1 MDVSVAA
8 PAEHRL
14 LLLCQQGQDA
24 LGQLRLLGGAHQR
37 HRGPVQALAGGFAVG
52 AEPCPH
58 QQLIHG
64 IPHMGQSDA
73 ADAPD
78 LIRRQL
84 YVKVVGHM
92 RYLLNLYMCFSVSQS
107 RVRCKRTGGE
117 VLFSQ
122 NFQYPLDLVG

>member
-1 MDVSVAA
+1 
-8 PAEHRL
+8 
-14 LLLCQQGQDA
+14 
-24 LGQLRLLGGAHQR
+24 
-37 HRGPVQALAGGFAVG
+37 
-52 AEPCPH
+52 
-58 QQLIHG
+58 
-64 IPHMGQSDA
+64 MGQTDA

-117 VLFSQ
+117 GLFSQ